1 MKNTLLLN
9 PSSDLDSPN
18 HAFIENIVPFLHQL
32 SKIYVIH
39 LICPVSS
46 EQEKQQILGR
56 LRNSKLFS
64 SKVIDERRVL
74 FCESDQGKIHII
86 RKLYFGQ
93 IRGGNSEPINWA
105 ETSEVKANVDRSQWS
120 NVQVCG
126 QAV

>member
-9 PSSDLDSPN
+9 PSSDPDSPN

-46 EQEKQQILGR
+46 EQDKQQILGR

-64 SKVIDERRVL
+64 SKVIVERRVL

-86 RKLYFGQ
+86 RKC
-93 IRGGNSEPINWA
+93 
-105 ETSEVKANVDRSQWS
+105 T
-120 NVQVCG
+120 C
-126 QAV
+126 

>member
-1 MKNTLLLN
+1 MLWN
-9 PSSDLDSPN
+9 PSSDPDSPN

-46 EQEKQQILGR
+46 EQEKQQILGH

-86 RKLYFGQ
+86 RKC
-93 IRGGNSEPINWA
+93 
-105 ETSEVKANVDRSQWS
+105 T
-120 NVQVCG
+120 C
-126 QAV
+126 

>member
-9 PSSDLDSPN
+9 PSSDPDSPN

-56 LRNSKLFS
+56 LLNSKLFS

-74 FCESDQGKIHII
+74 FCEKD
-86 RKLYFGQ
+86 LLVMYFGQ

-105 ETSEVKANVDRSQWS
+105 ETGEVKANVDRSQWS